1 MTCAKMFASSVSLGC
16 GAPGG
21 SFGPT
26 FFIGTMAGG
35 LFQRVSAMLIPH
47 LTGPRGSYA
56 LVGLGA
62 FLAGTTHAPLTALFL
77 LWEMTHSDTI
87 ALPSMIA
94 TITALV
100 VARAIETES
109 IDEFRLAR
117 QGKTLQIGSERL
129 ALTLDTGQRGR
140 HQERDHRDREYFA
153 VGSTAHRRRDFAV
166 HSAGGEQRRR
176 SRGNDRR
183 ARFVVGAER
192 RAGARPA
199 RQRLRHLQCA
209 MFRRCRSTP
218 ISTRRAS

>member
-1 MTCAKMFASSVSLGC
+1 MAGEFGIGMLAVMTCAKFFASSVSLGC

-35 LFQRVSAMLIPH
+35 LFQRVSSRLIPH

-77 LWEMTHSDTI
+77 LWEMTRSDTI

-109 IDEFRLAR
+109 LDEFRLAR
-117 QGKTLQIGSERL
+117 QGKT
-129 ALTLDTGQRGR
+129 A
-140 HQERDHRDREYFA
+140 A
-153 VGSTAHRRRDFAV
+153 NRR
-166 HSAGGEQRRR
+166 
-176 SRGNDRR
+176 
-183 ARFVVGAER
+183 
-192 RAGARPA
+192 
-199 RQRLRHLQCA
+199 
-209 MFRRCRSTP
+209 
-218 ISTRRAS
+218 

>member
-1 MTCAKMFASSVSLGC
+1 MVGVIAIWLPQNLSDGYPVINSAMAGEFGIGMLAAMTCAKIFASSVSLGC

-35 LFQRVSAMLIPH
+35 LFQRVSAILIPH

-117 QGKTLQIGSERL
+117 AGQDAADRQRAAGAHT
-129 ALTLDTGQRGR
+129 DTGQRGR
-140 HQERDHRDREYFA
+140 HQKRDDGEREYFA
-153 VGSTAHRRRDFAV
+153 LGSAAHRRRDLAV
-166 HSAGGEQRRR
+166 HAAGSE
-176 SRGNDRR
+176 
-183 ARFVVGAER
+183 
-192 RAGARPA
+192 
-199 RQRLRHLQCA
+199 
-209 MFRRCRSTP
+209 
-218 ISTRRAS
+218 